1 MKTSV
6 MLTLLILGCTL
17 SSCFTYIK
25 SNKSP
30 DFNETLKSVHVV
42 MNMGKRA
49 SKFSNALQKK
59 LKKEV
64 ANYEVEASFEE
75 FSSLTL
81 ESRENF
87 EKRIN
92 EMNVDA
98 LVIVGQTEGVIG
110 PGTFGVIPMAV
121 GLTMEVTIVIPG
133 TENPIW
139 KASIDSDSSMTGL
152 NVSTTAPT
160 VARTLLG
167 KMYADKLLKKKVE

>member
-1 MKTSV
+1 MRTIF
-6 MLTLLILGCTL
+6 LLPIFILVFTF
-17 SSCFTYIK
+17 SSCLTTIR

-30 DFNETLKSVHVV
+30 DFNEKLKTVHVI

-49 SKFSNALQKK
+49 SKFSDALQKK

-64 ANYEVEASFEE
+64 TNYELKASFEE

-81 ESRENF
+81 ESKENF

-98 LVIVGQTEGVIG
+98 LVIVGQTEGVLG
-110 PGTFGVIPMAV
+110 SGTFGVIPMAV
-121 GLTMEVTIVIPG
+121 GLTLEVTVVVPG
-133 TENPIW
+133 AETPIW

-167 KMYADKLLKKKVE
+167 KMYADRMISKRIN